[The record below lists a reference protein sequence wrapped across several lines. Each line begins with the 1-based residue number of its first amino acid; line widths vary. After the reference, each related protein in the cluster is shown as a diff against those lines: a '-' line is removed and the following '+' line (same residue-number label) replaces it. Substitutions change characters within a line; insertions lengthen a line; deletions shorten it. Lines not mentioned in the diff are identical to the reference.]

1 VFRHA
6 ASSSVAAHRL
16 AARIRLCA
24 ASSSVAAHRL
34 AARIRLCTAS
44 SSVAAHRATLARRSS
59 RAEVPVIRVPQFVRL
74 VRHVVSAALVLLA
87 AGGVPAEPAGE
98 PRTPSLEALMA
109 GMAETSGVWARFV
122 ERKEVALLSEPIETR
137 GTLVFVPPDRL
148 RRSTAEPSRSE
159 LVIAGER
166 FAFRDAA
173 GADAVDLS
181 ASPLARQ
188 FVENFIVLFN
198 GDLAKLRERYEPEFT
213 SAGADWSLALR
224 PRNRPL
230 SDLIERITLAGTGQV
245 LRSMEMLEQDGDRTT
260 TRFSDVEVDRHFTP
274 AELEQLFVLPTADAP
289 AP

>member
-1 VFRHA
+1 VPVT
-6 ASSSVAAHRL
+6 SLPQPVGL
-16 AARIRLCA
+16 ARFALCA
-24 ASSSVAAHRL
+24 AL
-34 AARIRLCTAS
+34 G
-44 SSVAAHRATLARRSS
+44 
-59 RAEVPVIRVPQFVRL
+59 
-74 VRHVVSAALVLLA
+74 LLA
-87 AGGVPAEPAGE
+87 AGGASAEPAAE

-198 GDLAKLRERYEPEFT
+198 GDLAKLRERYEPEFAAT
-213 SAGADWSLALR
+213 GAQWSLTLR
-224 PRNRPL
+224 PRRRPL
-230 SDLIERITLAGTGQV
+230 SDLIERITLVGAGPL

-274 AELEQLFVLPTADAP
+274 AELEQLFALPMADAS

>member
-1 VFRHA
+1 VPVTIAPHTA
-6 ASSSVAAHRL
+6 RL
-16 AARIRLCA
+16 ACVALCA
-24 ASSSVAAHRL
+24 AL
-34 AARIRLCTAS
+34 G
-44 SSVAAHRATLARRSS
+44 
-59 RAEVPVIRVPQFVRL
+59 
-74 VRHVVSAALVLLA
+74 LLP
-87 AGGVPAEPAGE
+87 AGGASAEPAAE

-122 ERKEVALLSEPIETR
+122 EHKQIALLSEPIETR

-198 GDLAKLRERYEPEFT
+198 GDLAKLRERYEPEFR

-230 SDLIERITLAGTGQV
+230 SDLIERITLVGTGPL
-245 LRSMEMLEQDGDRTT
+245 LRSMEMLEKDGDRTT

-274 AELEQLFVLPTADAP
+274 AELEQLFALPTSDAASP
-289 AP
+289 